1 MRRAAA
7 SAFLFVLA
15 LITFSHAGT
24 DWSRKGKPRC
34 VREQPGTARAQVEWC
49 DDDSELRM
57 ASAIPR
63 ALWHTQ
69 DKRDKRD
76 KRGALCSSRMAA
88 PLLPVR
94 LAASA
99 PRPDALA
106 SPSFL
111 LDCSKRAPPPSA
123 LRVRLSNVRPA
134 RAAYMN
140 QLDANGRAG
149 APRVRQLTPAA
160 VAAAYRERVRASER
174 AAVAD
179 GRYTGIGGVPAAELG
194 DDGGACDALMACPEC
209 AAD

>member
-69 DKRDKRD
+69 DKRDKR
-76 KRGALCSSRMAA
+76 GAQAPSAPLGWLLLCS
-88 PLLPVR
+88 
-94 LAASA
+94 
-99 PRPDALA
+99 
-106 SPSFL
+106 
-111 LDCSKRAPPPSA
+111 PSA
-123 LRVRLSNVRPA
+123 WRPPRHALTLYRHQRFYLTAQNA
-134 RAAYMN
+134 RH
-140 QLDANGRAG
+140 L
-149 APRVRQLTPAA
+149 PLP
-160 VAAAYRERVRASER
+160 
-174 AAVAD
+174 
-179 GRYTGIGGVPAAELG
+179 
-194 DDGGACDALMACPEC
+194 C
-209 AAD
+209 A